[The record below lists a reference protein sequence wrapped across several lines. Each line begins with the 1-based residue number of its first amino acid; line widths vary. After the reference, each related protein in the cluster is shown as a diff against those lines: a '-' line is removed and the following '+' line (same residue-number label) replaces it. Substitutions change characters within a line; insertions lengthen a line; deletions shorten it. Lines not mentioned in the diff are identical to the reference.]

1 MLSHLPPIFS
11 WSYLDKRKVHY
22 VKQNFLKMQ
31 IYNQMSWP
39 NVKWGC
45 YYLTKNTFDVFVKNY
60 FIVELNKTENFIYL
74 PYLFIKPSETIFHFC
89 LKKISFFFQFCFL
102 QNAKAVKI

>member
-1 MLSHLPPIFS
+1 
-11 WSYLDKRKVHY
+11 
-22 VKQNFLKMQ
+22 
-31 IYNQMSWP
+31 MSWP

-45 YYLTKNTFDVFVKNY
+45 YYLAKNTFDVFVKNY

-74 PYLFIKPSETIFHFC
+74 PYLFIKPSETIFYFC

-102 QNAKAVKI
+102 QNAQAVKI